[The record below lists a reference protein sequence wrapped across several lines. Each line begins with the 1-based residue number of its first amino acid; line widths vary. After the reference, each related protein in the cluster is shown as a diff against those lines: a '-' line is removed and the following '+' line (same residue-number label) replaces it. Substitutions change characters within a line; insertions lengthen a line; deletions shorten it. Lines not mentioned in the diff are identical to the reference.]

1 MGGYGTWALAL
12 HPPNH
17 NRFASLMPICGGGD
31 SLRASHIADIP
42 QWIHHGELDDI
53 IPIAQSDKMVKAL
66 KKAGA
71 SEDTVNFTRY
81 PELAHDSW
89 TEAYGRAEVWQW
101 VLEKK
106 LTERDS

>member
-1 MGGYGTWALAL
+1 
-12 HPPNH
+12 
-17 NRFASLMPICGGGD
+17 
-31 SLRASHIADIP
+31 
-42 QWIHHGELDDI
+42 
-53 IPIAQSDKMVKAL
+53 MVKAL

-71 SEDTVNFTRY
+71 SEDTVKFTRY

-101 VLEKK
+101 VLEQK